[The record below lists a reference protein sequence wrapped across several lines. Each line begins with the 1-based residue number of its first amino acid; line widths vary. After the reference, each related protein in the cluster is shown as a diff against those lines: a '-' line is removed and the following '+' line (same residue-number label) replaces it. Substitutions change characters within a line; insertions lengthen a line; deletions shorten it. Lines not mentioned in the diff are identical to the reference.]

1 MAQETLENTTV
12 TLPSYTE
19 EEQQRIADGTMTVPE
34 QAQFRDRSNRH
45 HGRLSVHA
53 RSHAGQPRYAL
64 CGHAGR
70 CTTESGKET
79 LATVDQLGENEGF
92 GTFRFYALNNS
103 DEGHE
108 KELKNGGMG
117 MDVLQAEETTAY
129 FLLHN
134 NGGHF
139 AEGDPILFQGRANET
154 NLDLFEVPIS
164 HIMDTEI
171 TIDLDASVYDGKG
184 YCYNSMTVTPI
195 SLVING
201 SYTLSSD
208 QSTPN
213 VTVALMDGTSFDLA
227 SISNKFQHSRLRK
240 LR

>member
-1 MAQETLENTTV
+1 MLASPDML
-12 TLPSYTE
+12 
-19 EEQQRIADGTMTVPE
+19 
-34 QAQFRDRSNRH
+34 
-45 HGRLSVHA
+45 
-53 RSHAGQPRYAL
+53 YAVMRVDAL
-64 CGHAGR
+64 
-70 CTTESGKET
+70 TESGKET

-227 SISNKFQHSRLRK
+227 SISNKFQHSSYGNYGDLAYSGTSGGPENPFIK
-240 LR
+240 DSWVFSQVIELSEIDHITVDGVDYTLD